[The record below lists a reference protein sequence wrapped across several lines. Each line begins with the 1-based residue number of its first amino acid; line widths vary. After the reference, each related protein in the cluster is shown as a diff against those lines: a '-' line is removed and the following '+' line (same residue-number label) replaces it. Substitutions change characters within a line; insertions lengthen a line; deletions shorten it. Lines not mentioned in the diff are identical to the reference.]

1 MNKVSRLL
9 SNVVIAAGVCGW
21 CANVVWCSESPD
33 AAAMPA
39 DANVLFDG
47 RDFSQWIGEDGNSV
61 KWQIVDLSA
70 EADGAMRVVPGSGSI
85 VTRRSFENF
94 WLHVE
99 FNIPES
105 PSGAEEQAKGN
116 SGIYIQK
123 RYEVQILDSFGEKP
137 LIDGCGALY
146 KTKAPDKNACK
157 KSGEWQTF
165 DIFFRAPRWKDGKK
179 LANARIT
186 VLHNGVVIHNNV
198 DIPDKTGLGQP
209 EGPKPGPIKLQDHGA
224 AVQFRNIWIVPLTE

>member
-1 MNKVSRLL
+1 MNNVSRLL
-9 SNVVIAAGVCGW
+9 SNVVIATVVLGW
-21 CANVVWCSESPD
+21 CANVVWCGESPD
-33 AAAMPA
+33 AAARPA

-61 KWQIVDLSA
+61 KWQI
-70 EADGAMRVVPGSGSI
+70 ADGVMRVVPGSGSI
-85 VTRRSFENF
+85 VTKNSFKDF
-94 WLHVE
+94 QLHVE
-99 FNIPES
+99 FNIPDS
-105 PSGAEEQAKGN
+105 PAGAEGQAKGN

-146 KTKAPDKNACK
+146 KTKAPDKNVCK
-157 KSGEWQTF
+157 KSGEWQSY

-179 LANARIT
+179 IQNARIT
-186 VLHNGVVIHNNV
+186 VLQNGVVIHNNV

-209 EGPKPGPIKLQDHGA
+209 EGPQPGPIKLQDHGA
-224 AVQFRNIWIVPLTE
+224 AVQFRNIWIVPLKE